1 MIALYCHF
9 CRDLFTQLP
18 EFLRHL
24 QSNHSDVLHFT
35 KEHNVYSVEELLS
48 GEQGKAHE
56 DAQSAGHNSSSGDS
70 SSLMNSEDSRAIEGS
85 EDNSDNS
92 PMKRKN
98 VMAYRYKVLLLI
110 LSLLS
115 HS

>member
-1 MIALYCHF
+1 
-9 CRDLFTQLP
+9 
-18 EFLRHL
+18 
-24 QSNHSDVLHFT
+24 
-35 KEHNVYSVEELLS
+35 
-48 GEQGKAHE
+48 
-56 DAQSAGHNSSSGDS
+56 
-70 SSLMNSEDSRAIEGS
+70 MNSEDSRAIEGS